1 VTGVLTAPQLEER
14 LQLGYEA
21 RGLELKGPGSRADK
35 HLLAKVARAALG
47 LGNLRDGGHIVVG
60 IDDHNPDQLLPGL
73 SGEDRA
79 SWVEYDHLARALA
92 NFADPPLKFNV
103 AGVELSSGVS
113 VVVIE
118 VLEFEDIPHLCAKHH
133 DGVLREGAL
142 YVRPRKVPE
151 TSEVASAVEMREVIE
166 LAAEKALRRYVEI
179 AERAGVTLDSE
190 RVSRPSDDDRYE
202 AEEADAWK

>member
-1 VTGVLTAPQLEER
+1 MTGVLTALQLEER

-35 HLLAKVARAALG
+35 HLFAKVARAALG

-60 IDDHNPDQLLPGL
+60 IDDDNPDQLLPGL
-73 SGEDRA
+73 SEEHLA

-92 NFADPPLKFNV
+92 NYADPPLKFNV
-103 AGVELSSGVS
+103 AAVELSSGALVA
-113 VVVIE
+113 VIE
-118 VLEFEDIPHLCAKHH
+118 VFEFEDIPHLCGKHQ

-151 TSEVASAVEMREVIE
+151 TSEVASAVEMREVVE
-166 LAAEKALRRYVEI
+166 LATEKALRRYVEI
-179 AERAGVTLDSE
+179 AERAGVALDSE
-190 RVSRPSDDDRYE
+190 GVSRPSDDERYE
-202 AEEADAWK
+202 TEEADAWK